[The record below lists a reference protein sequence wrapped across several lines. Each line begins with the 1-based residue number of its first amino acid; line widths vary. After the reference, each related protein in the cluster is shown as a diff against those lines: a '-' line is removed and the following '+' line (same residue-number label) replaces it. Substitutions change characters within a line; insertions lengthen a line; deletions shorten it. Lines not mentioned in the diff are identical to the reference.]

1 VLPQFNEL
9 YKRVAT
15 GVETR
20 RVLTACGKPDYQQQL
35 TKELQAMGNS
45 EMWLAG
51 KATRAL
57 RPKEAAKKTSKST
70 KGIGGRA
77 SN

>member
-1 VLPQFNEL
+1 
-9 YKRVAT
+9 
-15 GVETR
+15 
-20 RVLTACGKPDYQQQL
+20 
-35 TKELQAMGNS
+35 MGNS

>member
-1 VLPQFNEL
+1 MLTEEL
-9 YKRVAT
+9 A
-15 GVETR
+15 
-20 RVLTACGKPDYQQQL
+20 
-35 TKELQAMGNS
+35 ELGNS

-57 RPKEAAKKTSKST
+57 RPKEAAKAITKNT
-70 KGIGGRA
+70 KGIAGRK